1 MPLTSHKRNS
11 GCGCLFVTVILIAL
25 VTAIL
30 GYSWYYWHTVVA
42 RGPVHVL
49 VLGIDERSGEAAPF
63 RSDTMILTRFDPRH
77 RKIALM
83 TIPRDLWVEIPGVGA
98 NRINAAH
105 FFGGPALARQ
115 TVRSVFDVPVHYYVR
130 LNFEAFTAII
140 DAMGGIVVDVPETLH
155 DQRYPTAEY
164 GVTTIHIEAGRQHMN
179 GETALIYARSRY
191 STSDFDR
198 ARRQRQVLAAMKRK
212 LSRPTT
218 WLRLPLVAYAAL
230 TTIDS
235 DLPLS
240 EWPALTLISLRATE
254 VEQLA
259 IGPDETVPYT
269 TNSGAAVL
277 LPNWER
283 INALLAA
290 LRR

>member
-1 MPLTSHKRNS
+1 
-11 GCGCLFVTVILIAL
+11 
-25 VTAIL
+25 
-30 GYSWYYWHTVVA
+30 
-42 RGPVHVL
+42 
-49 VLGIDERSGEAAPF
+49 
-63 RSDTMILTRFDPRH
+63 
-77 RKIALM
+77 
-83 TIPRDLWVEIPGVGA
+83 
-98 NRINAAH
+98 
-105 FFGGPALARQ
+105 
-115 TVRSVFDVPVHYYVR
+115 
-130 LNFEAFTAII
+130 
-140 DAMGGIVVDVPETLH
+140 
-155 DQRYPTAEY
+155 
-164 GVTTIHIEAGRQHMN
+164 MN